1 MSTKGPCW
9 EEDTLSEEELRQTI
23 AASKSR
29 GMELELEELAKRLLP
44 TDEYRKACQ
53 RAVLVLKTAFQDFV
67 RNHGLQ
73 DARMDMAG
81 SAAQHTELEGSDL
94 DVVCFLPGTADEREL
109 KMASFWDKVQGLKT
123 FEVMDATRLFPHA
136 CCYFSVKLWG
146 TPRVSAH
153 VFLETEAE
161 SMSLDAIIR
170 NLCDS
175 FHLSRDLVRMV
186 KFWAANHGLAREGYM
201 NGVAWTA
208 FVLCFLQRRLYV
220 PPISKLPQL
229 LPNSSSKPSLTELLR
244 GFFQF
249 VCEPQATTPRGMS
262 LEAIDCT
269 AAPPPASH
277 VGPPPPLYI
286 EDPVRAKE
294 GLRRNLAA
302 TLQESQ
308 YARVLEEARRIADR
322 LDPQRPQRWFYWAE
336 VFDPQGL
343 TGSKRLPKL
352 SESLEETSPV
362 PTGAPTPAPAPRVG
376 ANVKGKGK
384 AKGLPT

>member
-1 MSTKGPCW
+1 
-9 EEDTLSEEELRQTI
+9 
-23 AASKSR
+23 
-29 GMELELEELAKRLLP
+29 
-44 TDEYRKACQ
+44 
-53 RAVLVLKTAFQDFV
+53 
-67 RNHGLQ
+67 
-73 DARMDMAG
+73 MDIVG
-81 SAAQHTELEGSDL
+81 SAVQRTELEGSDL
-94 DVVCFLPGTADEREL
+94 DVVCFIPGTPDEREL
-109 KMASFWDKVQGLKT
+109 KMANFWDKVQGSKT

-136 CCYFSVKLWG
+136 CSYFSAKLWG

-186 KFWAANHGLAREGYM
+186 KFWAVNHGLAREGYM

-220 PPISKLPQL
+220 PPISKLPQMPQ
-229 LPNSSSKPSLTELLR
+229 LPNSSAKPSLTELLR

-262 LEAIDCT
+262 LEGIDCT

-302 TLQESQ
+302 TLQESH
-308 YARVLEEARRIADR
+308 YAQILEESRRIAER
-322 LDPQRPQRWFYWAE
+322 LDPGRPQRWFYWAE

-352 SESLEETSPV
+352 SESLEETSPAAAPA
-362 PTGAPTPAPAPRVG
+362 PTPTPAPTTGVKG
-376 ANVKGKGK
+376 KGKGK
-384 AKGLPT
+384 AKGFPT

>member
-1 MSTKGPCW
+1 
-9 EEDTLSEEELRQTI
+9 
-23 AASKSR
+23 
-29 GMELELEELAKRLLP
+29 
-44 TDEYRKACQ
+44 
-53 RAVLVLKTAFQDFV
+53 
-67 RNHGLQ
+67 
-73 DARMDMAG
+73 
-81 SAAQHTELEGSDL
+81 
-94 DVVCFLPGTADEREL
+94 
-109 KMASFWDKVQGLKT
+109 
-123 FEVMDATRLFPHA
+123 
-136 CCYFSVKLWG
+136 
-146 TPRVSAH
+146 
-153 VFLETEAE
+153 
-161 SMSLDAIIR
+161 
-170 NLCDS
+170 
-175 FHLSRDLVRMV
+175 
-186 KFWAANHGLAREGYM
+186 
-201 NGVAWTA
+201 
-208 FVLCFLQRRLYV
+208 
-220 PPISKLPQL
+220 
-229 LPNSSSKPSLTELLR
+229 
-244 GFFQF
+244 
-249 VCEPQATTPRGMS
+249 MS

-322 LDPQRPQRWFYWAE
+322 LDPQRPQRWFYWTE